1 MDGDGSPDCI
11 AVEPLLFGSSNPVV
25 NAYSGKDGTTI
36 HALSFPQG
44 PNGLGLAIGAGADY
58 TGDGVPDILL
68 GSPGANAPPAI
79 GLPSSPF
86 GGVYIYSGKTGQ
98 FARARL
104 GNGVI
109 GFGTQIWCMP
119 DVNSDGIADY
129 AVLVGGP
136 AAAGLASVQ
145 VLSGSD
151 DALLTSVSA
160 LQAFDGFGLS
170 FEVFDDF
177 TGDGIPDF
185 AMGAPYHQANG
196 IFPGIIR
203 FFSGASGAEYA
214 PIVGVNDADVVGLAI
229 ASLGDSDGNSNVT
242 VRPYT
247 PVPSA

>member
-1 MDGDGSPDCI
+1 MRRKNALSAIMAFACLVVTDAEAQFALWKHHGAAGTSLYGLRVRAAGDLNGDGSPDCI

-68 GSPGANAPPAI
+68 GSPGANAPPAS
-79 GLPSSPF
+79 GLPSYPF

-136 AAAGLASVQ
+136 AA
-145 VLSGSD
+145 
-151 DALLTSVSA
+151 
-160 LQAFDGFGLS
+160 
-170 FEVFDDF
+170 
-177 TGDGIPDF
+177 
-185 AMGAPYHQANG
+185 
-196 IFPGIIR
+196 
-203 FFSGASGAEYA
+203 
-214 PIVGVNDADVVGLAI
+214 
-229 ASLGDSDGNSNVT
+229 
-242 VRPYT
+242 
-247 PVPSA
+247 